1 MAFFILMQSYRFISV
16 ILLLLVG
23 CGKGELTQ
31 PIEYEGPYR
40 EAENVELHYS
50 ENQAVKVRMLA
61 ALVYEFQS
69 GDREF
74 PKGIYLEFFGEDGTL
89 TSTLR
94 ANTAYYTKKDNTW
107 KATGKVEVINLEKN
121 EQLNTEELY
130 WKPEKEEIYTDKFV
144 TIRMQTEVIYGEGL
158 QAKQNMSSYTITK
171 PQGEF
176 TIEEGEQPKLQ
187 QQ

>member
-1 MAFFILMQSYRFISV
+1 MLRKIYIAV
-16 ILLLLVG
+16 ALLNLFG

-31 PIEYEGPYR
+31 PLEYDGPYR

-50 ENQAVKVRMLA
+50 ENQAVKVKMLA
-61 ALVYEFQS
+61 DLVYEYQS

-74 PKGIYLEFFGEDGTL
+74 PQGIYLEFFGEDGTL

-94 ANTAYYTKKDNTW
+94 ANAAYYTKKDNTW
-107 KATGKVEVINLEKN
+107 KATGKVEVVNLEKN
-121 EQLNTEELY
+121 EQLNTEELF

-158 QAKQNMSSYTITK
+158 EAKQDMSAYTIKK

-176 TIEEGEQPKLQ
+176 TIEEGEQAPMQ
-187 QQ
+187 RQ